1 MPGVTIAKENTE
13 PLATITGILENFKA
27 TDNTHETSVIP
38 ELPELAGAPVD
49 KVSGGVA
56 NT

>member
-1 MPGVTIAKENTE
+1 MPGGTVAKENTE
-13 PLATITGILENFKA
+13 PLATITGILENSKA
-27 TDNTHETSVIP
+27 TDDTHETSVIP

>member
-1 MPGVTIAKENTE
+1 MLGDTIAKENAE
-13 PLATITGILENFKA
+13 PLATITGILENSKA
-27 TDNTHETSVIP
+27 TDDTHETSVIP

>member
-1 MPGVTIAKENTE
+1 MPGDTIAKENAE
-13 PLATITGILENFKA
+13 PLATITGILENSKA
-27 TDNTHETSVIP
+27 TDDTHETSVIP